1 MDHTDTIVAL
11 SSAPPPAI
19 RCIVRLS
26 GPNSHKLALACFAPA
41 HHIAMRRPLHG
52 HLILDGLRIPAL
64 LLLFSAPA
72 SYSGDDTA
80 EFHVPGSPWLVSTLL
95 RSLLA
100 AGARQAQPG
109 EFTARAFFHGKLD
122 LTAAEGVAA
131 AISAQN
137 AAQLSAARQLLAG
150 ELARRVRAMTD
161 RLASTLAL
169 VEAGI
174 DFIDDLNDQDIRFI
188 SDHDLRAQIT
198 ATLAELRALLRDSHR
213 IERLSHD
220 PRVLLIGRPNAG
232 KSSLLNALAGHT
244 RAVVSEISG
253 TTRDV
258 LEVPV
263 QLPGGQ
269 ILLLDVAGIDT
280 PTPHP
285 THNAEA
291 AAADPAAHIQHQMHQ
306 RATAAQAQA
315 DIRVGVIDSADP
327 RPLIF
332 DLAEVDLVVRTKS
345 DLLKTSPVES
355 EKELAV
361 SVLTGTGVEQL
372 RHSLSR
378 LAFATSTADHLALT
392 ARHITLLS
400 AAAQSLELALTQMPA
415 GHEVCALALIEAL
428 GSLSA
433 ISGQVTPDDILG
445 KVFATFCIGK

>member
-11 SSAPPPAI
+11 SSAPPPAM
-19 RCIVRLS
+19 RCIVRLC
-26 GPNSHKLALACFAPA
+26 GPRSHQLALDHFSPTS
-41 HHIAMRRPLHG
+41 HVAMRRPINGALQ
-52 HLILDGLRIPAL
+52 LDGLAIPSV
-64 LLLFSAPA
+64 LLLFAAPA

-95 RSLLA
+95 KVLLT
-100 AGARQAQPG
+100 AGARQAAPG

-131 AISAQN
+131 AVSAQN

-150 ELARRVRAMTD
+150 ELARRVRLMTD
-161 RLASTLAL
+161 RLASALAL

-188 SDHDLRAQIT
+188 SDHDLQAQISS
-198 ATLAELRALLRDSHR
+198 TLADIRSLLQDSHR
-213 IERLSHD
+213 IERLSHE
-220 PRVLLIGRPNAG
+220 PRVLLVGRPNAG
-232 KSSLLNALAGHT
+232 KSSLLNALAGQT
-244 RAVVSEISG
+244 RAVVSDVSG

-280 PTPHP
+280 PSPP
-285 THNAEA
+285 NQPPPGDA
-291 AAADPAAHIQHQMHQ
+291 AATIQHQMHQ
-306 RATAAQAQA
+306 RATAAQQQV
-315 DIRVGVIDSADP
+315 DIRVGVVDSTDP
-327 RPLIF
+327 RPPIF
-332 DLAEVDLVVRTKS
+332 QPSQVDLIVRTKH
-345 DLLKTSPVES
+345 DLLHHHLPES
-355 EKELAV
+355 DTEIFV
-361 SVLTGTGVEQL
+361 SVLTGNGMEKLQA
-372 RHSLSR
+372 RLSD
-378 LAFATSTADHLALT
+378 LAFATSSADHLALT

-400 AAAQSLELALTQMPA
+400 AAATSLELALTQMSA
-415 GHEVCALALIEAL
+415 GHEVCALALTEAL

>member
-1 MDHTDTIVAL
+1 M
-11 SSAPPPAI
+11 
-19 RCIVRLS
+19 
-26 GPNSHKLALACFAPA
+26 
-41 HHIAMRRPLHG
+41 
-52 HLILDGLRIPAL
+52 
-64 LLLFSAPA
+64 LLLFAGPA
-72 SYSGDDTA
+72 SYTGDDTA

-95 RSLLA
+95 KSLLT
-100 AGARQAQPG
+100 AGARQAEPG

-131 AISAQN
+131 AVSAQN

-150 ELARRVRAMTD
+150 ELARRVRLMTD
-161 RLASTLAL
+161 RLASALAL

-188 SDHDLRAQIT
+188 SDADLQAQIT
-198 ATLAELRALLRDSHR
+198 STLTDLKSLLQDSHR
-213 IERLSHD
+213 IERLSHE

-244 RAVVSEISG
+244 RAVVSEVSG

-269 ILLLDVAGIDT
+269 ILLLDVAGIENQTELAPPGD
-280 PTPHP
+280 
-285 THNAEA
+285 
-291 AAADPAAHIQHQMHQ
+291 AAADIQHQMHQ
-306 RATAAQAQA
+306 RATDAQQQV
-315 DIRVGVIDSADP
+315 DIRVGVVDSTDP
-327 RPLIF
+327 RAPIF
-332 DLAEVDLVVRTKS
+332 QPSQVDLIVRTKH
-345 DLLKTSPVES
+345 DLLQHHLPES
-355 EKELAV
+355 DTEISI
-361 SVLTGTGVEQL
+361 SVLTGRGMEKL
-372 RHSLSR
+372 RDKLSD
-378 LAFATSTADHLALT
+378 LAFATSSADHLALT

-400 AAAQSLELALTQMPA
+400 AAANSLELALTQMPA
-415 GHEVCALALIEAL
+415 GHEVCALALTEAL

>member
-11 SSAPPPAI
+11 SSAPPPAM
-19 RCIVRLS
+19 RCIVRLC
-26 GPNSHKLALACFAPA
+26 GPRSHQLATDHFLPNGPVTP
-41 HHIAMRRPLHG
+41 RRLIHG
-52 HLILDGLRIPAL
+52 ALQLDGLAIPAM
-64 LLLFSAPA
+64 LLLFAGPA
-72 SYSGDDTA
+72 SYTGDDTA

-95 RSLLA
+95 KSLLT
-100 AGARQAQPG
+100 AGARQAEPG

-131 AISAQN
+131 AVSAQN

-150 ELARRVRAMTD
+150 ELARRVRLMTD
-161 RLASTLAL
+161 RLASALAL

-188 SDHDLRAQIT
+188 SDADLQAQIT
-198 ATLAELRALLRDSHR
+198 STLTDLKSLLQDSHR
-213 IERLSHD
+213 IERLSHE

-244 RAVVSEISG
+244 RAVVSEVSG

-269 ILLLDVAGIDT
+269 ILLLDVAGIENQTELAPPGD
-280 PTPHP
+280 
-285 THNAEA
+285 
-291 AAADPAAHIQHQMHQ
+291 AAADIQHQMHQ
-306 RATAAQAQA
+306 RATDAQQQV
-315 DIRVGVIDSADP
+315 DIRVGVVDSTDP
-327 RPLIF
+327 RAPIF
-332 DLAEVDLVVRTKS
+332 QPSQVDLIVRTKH
-345 DLLKTSPVES
+345 DLLQHHLPES
-355 EKELAV
+355 DTEISI
-361 SVLTGTGVEQL
+361 SVLTGRGMEKL
-372 RHSLSR
+372 RDKLSD
-378 LAFATSTADHLALT
+378 LAFATSSADHLALT

-400 AAAQSLELALTQMPA
+400 AAANSLELALTQMPA
-415 GHEVCALALIEAL
+415 GHEVCALALTEAL